1 MCLIKDLKEKLN
13 IPLITHVMD
22 NVLATYTNKTK
33 EYELFKY
40 LIDSSK
46 IRIAINTKMSEEYQK
61 IFGCNFEVLHNGV
74 DKKN

>member
-1 MCLIKDLKEKLN
+1 MKLK

-33 EYELFKY
+33 DYELFKY

-46 IRIAINTKMSEEYQK
+46 IRIAINTK
-61 IFGCNFEVLHNGV
+61 NV
-74 DKKN
+74 